1 MSCRKETSPTTR
13 VVGLFRPAAKPAAV
27 LSTPSMPL
35 APLLDPTETP
45 TPTSKTPWHGLEP
58 ELWTLAGVYEVLAW
72 AFEHCRCQVAYMSIS
87 RTGML
92 LPMNSPLPAK
102 RMKQFG
108 NNPEKLIC
116 HGPAQLHSYKHVRVV
131 AISQTGV
138 GTWQLSAH
146 LMAAALKWFW
156 PQKAR
161 SDAGHG

>member
-1 MSCRKETSPTTR
+1 MSCRKETSPTIR

-35 APLLDPTETP
+35 APLLDPTGTP
-45 TPTSKTPWHGLEP
+45 TPTSKSPWHGLEL
-58 ELWTLAGVYEVLAW
+58 ELWTLAGVYEVLVW

-102 RMKQFG
+102 QTKQFG
-108 NNPEKLIC
+108 GDPEKLTC
-116 HGPAQLHSYKHVRVV
+116 HGLAQLHSYKHVLLV

-146 LMAAALKWFW
+146 LMAVPLKCF
-156 PQKAR
+156 
-161 SDAGHG
+161 

>member
-35 APLLDPTETP
+35 APLLDPTATP
-45 TPTSKTPWHGLEP
+45 TPTSKTPWHGLEL
-58 ELWTLAGVYEVLAW
+58 ELWTFAGVYEGLAW

-102 RMKQFG
+102 QIKQSRSD
-108 NNPEKLIC
+108 PEKLTFL
-116 HGPAQLHSYKHVRVV
+116 GLARLHTYKHVYSV
-131 AISQTGV
+131 AIPQTGV
-138 GTWQLSAH
+138 KTWQLSAH
-146 LMAAALKWFW
+146 LMVVALRCFW

-161 SDAGHG
+161 SDVAHG

>member
-1 MSCRKETSPTTR
+1 MSCRKETSPTIR

-35 APLLDPTETP
+35 APLLDPTGTP
-45 TPTSKTPWHGLEP
+45 TPTYKSPWHGLEL
-58 ELWTLAGVYEVLAW
+58 ELWTLAGVYEVLVW

-102 RMKQFG
+102 QTKQFG
-108 NNPEKLIC
+108 GDPEKLTC
-116 HGPAQLHSYKHVRVV
+116 HGLAQLHSYKHVLLV

-146 LMAAALKWFW
+146 LMAVPLKCF
-156 PQKAR
+156 
-161 SDAGHG
+161 